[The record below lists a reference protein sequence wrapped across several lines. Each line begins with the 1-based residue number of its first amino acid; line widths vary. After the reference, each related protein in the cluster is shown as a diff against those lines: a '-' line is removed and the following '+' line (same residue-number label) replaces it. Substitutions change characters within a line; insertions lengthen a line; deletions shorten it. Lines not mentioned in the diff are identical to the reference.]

1 MTVWDAAKYGWTEMN
16 LFFKIAI
23 EERRDNVELI
33 AV

>member
-1 MTVWDAAKYGWTEMN
+1 MTVWDAAKSRRTDMD

-23 EERRDNVELI
+23 EERRDDVKLV